1 MASNQSSQIGQIC
14 KYFDKKEGEKSNKTS
29 NKTVEKKE
37 GEQKGD
43 VNPSKRT
50 RSELSSVESEGSVSN
65 EEVNLQILAEL
76 RNIKEQLKDT
86 VKKSDLQTTVQ
97 ETVGNLLQQ
106 LKTEMTTK
114 MDDMK
119 KEYDERIIKYKSDVD
134 SLNVD
139 NDRLRGIVQ
148 KQNHEIENMKKTV
161 KMSQKV
167 ALDSKARSNRN
178 EQYSRKTNIK
188 IHGLDDV
195 RLPNGR
201 YQGTQTTVKEVLKA
215 VAKVTVT
222 DADIIACH
230 RIPGGKSSVRPILL
244 KVKNTDIKSRI
255 MRNRKAF
262 RESKDKRLSKDAR
275 LSDDVTKDNGD
286 LIQKLNQ
293 HESVVSAWFFNCS
306 VYAKLTGEE
315 NEERRFAFDINDNID
330 KKIKKHLS
338 GEQLD
343 PNAGC
348 KTDSDDDE

>member
-50 RSELSSVESEGSVSN
+50 RSELSSVESEGGVSN

-139 NDRLRGIVQ
+139 NDRLRDIVQ
-148 KQNHEIENMKKTV
+148 KQNHEIENMKKNC
-161 KMSQKV
+161 Q
-167 ALDSKARSNRN
+167 N
-178 EQYSRKTNIK
+178 
-188 IHGLDDV
+188 
-195 RLPNGR
+195 
-201 YQGTQTTVKEVLKA
+201 
-215 VAKVTVT
+215 VAK
-222 DADIIACH
+222 
-230 RIPGGKSSVRPILL
+230 GRPRFQGQ
-244 KVKNTDIKSRI
+244 IKSERTV
-255 MRNRKAF
+255 F
-262 RESKDKRLSKDAR
+262 S
-275 LSDDVTKDNGD
+275 
-286 LIQKLNQ
+286 
-293 HESVVSAWFFNCS
+293 
-306 VYAKLTGEE
+306 E
-315 NEERRFAFDINDNID
+315 NEYKNSRFGRRTAAKRPLPGHADHG
-330 KKIKKHLS
+330 KGGPQGRRQGYGHRRRHYHLS
-338 GEQLD
+338 QNSGW
-343 PNAGC
+343 
-348 KTDSDDDE
+348 